1 MLWGKKKQSE
11 KRLTGE
17 GTRLSYTINGEII
30 WSVEAS
36 SLLLLGEY
44 TTESGPLVDDH
55 YLLFFV
61 TGGKCY
67 QASFCSE
74 GMEGAL
80 GFLSAQLGAPIA
92 PSLSVPAGF
101 QSRVFWPAGVRGKE
115 LFSPSGETDPG
126 KRGVIAAMFGL
137 ESILSDVGDDIQKWL
152 DAQDPPR

>member
-1 MLWGKKKQSE
+1 MLWSKKKQSE
-11 KRLTGE
+11 TRLTGE

-61 TGGKCY
+61 TGGKCH

-74 GMEGAL
+74 GREGAFR
-80 GFLSAQLGAPIA
+80 FLSDQLCEPIA
-92 PSLSVPAGF
+92 PGLSILNGF
-101 QSRVFWPAGVRGKE
+101 QSRVFWPAGVQGQK
-115 LFSPSGETDPG
+115 LFSPSSETDPG

-137 ESILSDVGDDIQKWL
+137 ESILGDVRDDIQKWL
-152 DAQDPPR
+152 EARDPRR